1 MANKKINK
9 NFAILGLGHFGMSV
23 IQTLSEYDVDIMACD
38 RDEAKL
44 QFATDYATHVVRADV
59 ADEIAL
65 ARLGLGNFDVIILA
79 VGEDFEASQIATMIA
94 KEQGAKY
101 VIVKARNLRQK
112 KILESIGANE
122 VILPEHEIGAK
133 LARRLASPN
142 IMDILDD
149 SEFYTITEMR
159 PLDEWIGQ
167 TIQKSDIRHKHNITI
182 LAIRRGSSF
191 VIPVS
196 PTDVLT
202 ESDVLIVLSEK
213 KQKQ

>member
-1 MANKKINK
+1 MANKQINK

-44 QFATDYATHVVRADV
+44 QLATDYATHVVRADV

-149 SEFYTITEMR
+149 SEFYTITEMH

-213 KQKQ
+213 KQK

>member
-182 LAIRRGSSF
+182 LAIRRGSQF

-213 KQKQ
+213 KPKQ